1 MSLTAGATLQ
11 NQKYAVYKQLYQ
23 SDFGV
28 TYQAQHSILGR
39 PVVLQTLNEVL
50 RQRDDFAQLRQ
61 QFLNRVRAISQQPV
75 GNLHVLDCFEED
87 GLPFVVFELSPGQ
100 ALPQFSD
107 WIPVTPATPPAPAPR
122 QDTDSLLNH
131 RPDSLATQPVAAVA
145 AHMAPSALSPA
156 SSSVGLASSTV
167 AGSTVAGSAASP
179 RFSIPNPPIVLGSTA
194 SRRAWMPMALT
205 FISMLGGLI
214 GVGLGFTWRFSSV
227 DVTGK
232 MQDHTRGD
240 KSNSGKL
247 DSIPPKLAPH
257 FFSREQSFPSAADW
271 PISETP
277 QLFTPDPMPI
287 EAPYGSRADEY
298 LPPTRLLPTQVNL
311 SAPSPLPT
319 QPSPNPAPE
328 STIVSPPP
336 VVASPLPS
344 PTPSLSIPPA
354 IGNEL
359 PFPVERQPI
368 EANPEP
374 LPPAAPEPPP
384 SPAPA
389 EIPPARQPKVFQN

>member
-11 NQKYAVYKQLYQ
+11 NQKYAVYKQLHQ

-107 WIPVTPATPPAPAPR
+107 WIPVPPAPPPAPTPR
-122 QDTDSLLNH
+122 QATDPLLSH
-131 RPDSLATQPVAAVA
+131 RPDSLTTQPVAAATAREVPSPVSQARLPVA
-145 AHMAPSALSPA
+145 L
-156 SSSVGLASSTV
+156 
-167 AGSTVAGSAASP
+167 AGSTVAGSVASP
-179 RFSIPNPPIVLGSTA
+179 RFSMPNPPIVLGSTA
-194 SRRAWMPMALT
+194 SRRAWMPMALI

-214 GVGLGFTWRFSSV
+214 GVGLGFTWRFSSG

-232 MQDHTRGD
+232 MQDHTRSD

-247 DSIPPKLAPH
+247 DSISPRLAPH

-287 EAPYGSRADEY
+287 EAPYGSRANEY

-311 SAPSPLPT
+311 SAPSPLPA
-319 QPSPNPAPE
+319 QPSPDPTPE

-359 PFPVERQPI
+359 PFPVEHQPV

-374 LPPAAPEPPP
+374 LPPVAPTPLP

-389 EIPPARQPKVFQN
+389 ELPPTRQPKVFRN